1 MTGDVTGGAG
11 GRWVAGVDGC
21 PGGWI
26 AVLVDDGGCNAP
38 RVELR
43 TAFADIVDLPEQPLV
58 IGVDMPIG
66 LPDRLVGRGRACEVA
81 VRKRLGARQSSVF
94 SIPARAAVM
103 ESDDYWRACDIAAAD
118 SEPPRKVSKQ
128 AFHLFPKIK
137 EIDALLRQRAE
148 LRGRVHETHP
158 EVCFMHMNGG
168 APAFLPKKAK
178 SRPNPEGLEERRGL
192 LIAAGFPAAFLEA
205 HRKPPRP
212 AAADDFLDACA
223 TAWTA
228 RRILNGQATCYPD
241 PPPRDAFG
249 LEMAIRA

>member
-1 MTGDVTGGAG
+1 MTGAAG
-11 GRWVAGVDGC
+11 SRWVAGVDGC

-26 AVLVDDGGCNAP
+26 TVLVDDSGAHAP

-43 TAFADIVDLPEQPLV
+43 TAFADIVDLSEQPLV

-66 LPDRLVGRGRACEVA
+66 LPDRLAGPGRACEVA
-81 VRKRLGARQSSVF
+81 VRKGLGARQSSVF

-103 ESDDYWRACDIAAAD
+103 ESDDYRRACAIAAEK

-137 EIDALLRQRAE
+137 EIDALLRDRTDLRA
-148 LRGRVHETHP
+148 RVFETHP

-168 APAFLPKKAK
+168 APALLPKKVK
-178 SRPNPEGLEERRGL
+178 SRPNPEGLEERRAL

-205 HRKPPRP
+205 HRKPPKP

-223 TAWTA
+223 TAWSA
-228 RRILNGQATCYPD
+228 RRILNGQAVCYPNS
-241 PPPRDAFG
+241 PQCDAFG